1 MSIIRY
7 YVNKLSE
14 NNKNKFRKLDL
25 LIYKIFFVIIKEY
38 IIELVLR
45 LKKIKKRLIESEI
58 KNYIK
63 KRLII

>member
-14 NNKNKFRKLDL
+14 NNINKFRKLDL
-25 LIYKIFFVIIKEY
+25 LIYKIFFIIIKEY
-38 IIELVLR
+38 ITELVLR